1 MAYNRPGVYIN
12 ERLLPAPIT
21 SAGTTDAVGCA
32 LGTFAQGP
40 VTPVLVDSWYQFSQI
55 FGGYNIAYPAT
66 FGVGQ
71 FFKSGGTQ
79 LYVQRVLAAD
89 AVKASATIPAADTGN
104 VMTVTA
110 LDPGVAGNDLRV
122 VITASKQGATY
133 FDVAIY
139 KEVTSGSTTSSN
151 ITDDVLVEQFN
162 NVVFNDVNSGDYIV
176 TVTQFQSQYISVSA
190 VNNAKAPTTTG
201 TPVPLT
207 SGSNGTAVVS
217 SDFMTATH
225 ATNLS
230 TIEAPLVIFAPEI
243 QRTIASGWQTVH
255 TAIATWAAAN
265 NGFAVL
271 DTAPD
276 LAPSAAVSYA
286 ASVGSFSNA
295 AVYYPNIFIADPNGR
310 NSGSIRKCGPSGSVA
325 GLYLSTDRDFGPFK
339 SPAGLRS
346 ALGGAVTT
354 ERRLSSADLDT
365 LNTGSFP
372 ANAVRDVPGSG
383 VVVMGARTL
392 KQDGT
397 ANRYVSMRRSLIY
410 LQKSLKDITQFAL
423 FENNDE
429 RLWASIRTSLSVF
442 LNTYKNNGG
451 LAGTTPDEAFYVKCD
466 SENNPFDTIASG
478 EVHIE
483 VGVSLEYPAEFVVIT
498 LSQKTAN

>member
-1 MAYNRPGVYIN
+1 
-12 ERLLPAPIT
+12 
-21 SAGTTDAVGCA
+21 
-32 LGTFAQGP
+32 
-40 VTPVLVDSWYQFSQI
+40 
-55 FGGYNIAYPAT
+55 
-66 FGVGQ
+66 
-71 FFKSGGTQ
+71 
-79 LYVQRVLAAD
+79 
-89 AVKASATIPAADTGN
+89 
-104 VMTVTA
+104 
-110 LDPGVAGNDLRV
+110 
-122 VITASKQGATY
+122 
-133 FDVAIY
+133 
-139 KEVTSGSTTSSN
+139 
-151 ITDDVLVEQFN
+151 VEQFN

-176 TVTQFQSQYISVSA
+176 TVVQFQSQYVSVGS
-190 VNNAKAPTTTG
+190 VNNSKVPTTTG

-207 SGSNGTAVVS
+207 NGANGATVVS

-225 ATNLS
+225 AANLS
-230 TIEAPLVIFAPEI
+230 TIEAPLVLFAPEV
-243 QRTIASGWQTVH
+243 QRSIASGWVDVH
-255 TAIATWAAAN
+255 TAIAEWAEAN

-276 LAPSAAVSYA
+276 LAPSAAISYA
-286 ASVGSFSNA
+286 ESIGTFSHA
-295 AVYYPNIFIADPNGR
+295 AVYYPNIFIADPKGR
-310 NSGSIRKCGPSGSVA
+310 NSGSIRKCGPAGAVA
-325 GLYLSTDRDFGPFK
+325 GLFLSTDRDFGPFK

-365 LNTGSFP
+365 LNTGNSP
-372 ANAVRDVPGSG
+372 VNAVRDVPGSG

-410 LQKSLKDITQFAL
+410 LNKSLKEITQFAL

-429 RLWASIRTSLSVF
+429 RLWSQIRTAISVF

-478 EVHIE
+478 EIHIE
-483 VGVSLEYPAEFVVIT
+483 VGVSLEYPAEFVV
-498 LSQKTAN
+498 LRLNQNTAN